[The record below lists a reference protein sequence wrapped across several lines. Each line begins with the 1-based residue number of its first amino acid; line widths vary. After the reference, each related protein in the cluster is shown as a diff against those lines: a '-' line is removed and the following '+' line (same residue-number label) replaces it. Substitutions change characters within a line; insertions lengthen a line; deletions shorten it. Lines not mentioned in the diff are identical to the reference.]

1 MRKIKILLVAVL
13 AMIGVVSLFA
23 VGCKSNEKKPDE
35 PSVEYSIS
43 ISEKVLSLEI
53 YDTAALTVETENVTE
68 TVKFASSNTQVASVD
83 AAGTVKALKAGTA
96 NITVSANGV
105 SDTCVLT
112 VTDSGYKPTLELSGE
127 QIFIDAD
134 SYNIEAKVKFNGK
147 YVTEGVSITW
157 SVLSG
162 NTVKATPIENTLKAA
177 LSSDV
182 EGHGFTTFLVTATFN
197 GVEISKTF
205 TASLIQDSYT
215 LSFDAPITYDG
226 EVYSLSKVVKSSG
239 DMAAVDL
246 GNLLTVNS
254 GSGPVVNYNAV
265 YSQTAP
271 DVASISNSGV
281 VTAIKPGTTIVT
293 VDVDGYTEKV
303 VLSFE
308 RIVEDKTS
316 DVISF
321 EMLDR
326 GALTS
331 STYRY
336 LDSYDLQHDFTTI
349 EGTKIEKVM
358 IGETEV
364 FNEAQ
369 SIETSGE
376 TTVTLNLQNLSD
388 VNVDTVSVY
397 TDLGAYTYT
406 ADIYTMV
413 LKTKEDV
420 QKWIDVAKNLDLNGK
435 FVLGNNITADDYWN
449 YSAKSIND
457 VSAFKGTFDGN
468 GYYIEKMNLTS
479 DGVQQAFLPTNNGTV
494 KDVAFVGCKLTPSTM
509 FNQSGFLTQQ
519 NNGTISNV
527 YMEVEMVFGNN
538 GWAYAG
544 LVAKKND
551 GTVSEIVLKVT
562 GSVTYGVW
570 VDYASFVMYEG
581 TGAIKDVYLITNI
594 NSATDTDQGNAVK
607 NFAHGNCTAKYDNEA
622 AMANSGV
629 NFEDVF
635 TSDVWTIVEGVPEFA
650 STLPQS

>member
-23 VGCKSNEKKPDE
+23 VGCNSNEKKPDE
-35 PSVEYSIS
+35 PSVEYSIL
-43 ISEKVLSLEI
+43 ISEKTLSLEI
-53 YDTAALTVETENVTE
+53 YDTAALTVKTENVTE
-68 TVKFASSNTQVASVD
+68 TLKFASSNTQVASVD

-134 SYNIEAKVKFNGK
+134 SYNIEAKVKFNGN

-162 NTVKATPIENTLKAA
+162 NTVKATPIENTLKAS

-205 TASLIQDSYT
+205 TASLIQYSYT

-239 DMAAVDL
+239 AMATVDL
-246 GNLLTVNS
+246 GDLLTVNS

-271 DVASISNSGV
+271 DVASISDSGV

-293 VDVDGYTEKV
+293 VDVDGDTESV
-303 VLSFE
+303 VLSFD

-336 LDSYDLQHDFTTI
+336 LDSYDLQYDFTTI

-358 IGETEV
+358 IAETEV
-364 FNEAQ
+364 FNGAQ

-376 TTVTLNLQNLSD
+376 TTVTLNLENLSN
-388 VNVDTVSVY
+388 VNVDAVSVY
-397 TDLGAYTYT
+397 TDLGTYTYT

-420 QKWIDVAKNLDLNGK
+420 QKWIDVAKNVDLAGK
-435 FVLGNNITADDYWN
+435 FVLGNDITSSDYWD

-457 VSAFKGTFDGN
+457 VGAFTGTFDGN
-468 GYYIEKMNLTS
+468 GYYIEKMNLVDSSMQT
-479 DGVQQAFLPTNNGTV
+479 AFLPTNSGTV
-494 KDVAFVGCKLTPSTM
+494 KDVAFVGCRLTLSAD
-509 FNQSGFLTQQ
+509 FNQCGFLTQT

-527 YMEVEMVFGNN
+527 YMDVEMVAGDY
-538 GWAYAG
+538 GWAYSG
-544 LVAKKND
+544 FVAMTLN
-551 GTVSEIVLKVT
+551 GSVENVILKVT
-562 GSVTYGVW
+562 GSLTKGVW
-570 VDYASFVMYEG
+570 INYASFSCY
-581 TGAIKDVYLITNI
+581 TQNAPKDNLYLITDI
-594 NSATDTDQGNAVK
+594 NSATDTDQGNAVM
-607 NFAHGNCTAKYDNEA
+607 NFKHGNCTAKYDNEA
-622 AMANSGV
+622 EMASSG
-629 NFEDVF
+629 EDFDEIF
-635 TSDVWTIVEGVPEFA
+635 TSDVWTIVEGVPKFA